1 MILQKKIDGIKAEND
16 TDIDIEEGSICIK
29 TDDVGVLSSVS
40 KKETGPEVSSFLF
53 DARFPHC
60 ASVVMIDISSMMYI
74 SCDIDHS

>member
-53 DARFPHC
+53 LMLGSRTLP
-60 ASVVMIDISSMMYI
+60 VW
-74 SCDIDHS
+74 